1 MSVVC
6 LSVCHKPVLYRNSWT
21 DRGGNVNM
29 QKNERA
35 ATAFS
40 ASEVTTLWR
49 CTDTFIIIVV
59 VIIIRI
65 RQLLI
70 EFATSFNN

>member
-1 MSVVC
+1 
-6 LSVCHKPVLYRNSWT
+6 
-21 DRGGNVNM
+21 M

-49 CTDTFIIIVV
+49 YTDTFIIIVV